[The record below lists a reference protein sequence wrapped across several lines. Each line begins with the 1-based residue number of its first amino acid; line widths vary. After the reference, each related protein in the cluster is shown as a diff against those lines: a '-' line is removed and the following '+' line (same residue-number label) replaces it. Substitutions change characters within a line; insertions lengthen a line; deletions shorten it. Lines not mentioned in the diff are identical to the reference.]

1 MPRLSAK
8 RSCLSFILV
17 AIIFFVYLS
26 WPEHQRSAQYHQT
39 HKYETNNHIKVKEVG
54 DTTEEDRATVTSSSL
69 DHTEDLY
76 TLVENSAGKP
86 WFIDGGT
93 IRPTPPSVGPNG
105 RRKASLWPQER
116 PGHDR
121 IIDQLMFVPRD
132 EAEGLK
138 VVVMYNGLSSWGP
151 TVKAGRGIFKG
162 CPVDTCILSGNRH
175 DSKRADAIIYK
186 DQFTAPMHRRN
197 TKQVWIVFMLECP
210 YHTQHYKYNDVFNWT
225 ATYRTDSDI
234 VTPYEKWVYYN
245 ERIKQLKTP
254 IKNFAAN
261 KTKQVAWFVSNCGA
275 RNGRLQYARAL
286 QKYINVDIFGACG
299 SKKCPRSNQ
308 SKCFDMLGK
317 DYKFYLAFENSNCRE
332 YITEKFFVNGLG
344 NDVLPIVMG
353 ARPEDY
359 ELVAPMK
366 SYIHV
371 DEFESP
377 KQLAEYLHKLDAD
390 DNLYN
395 EYFRW
400 KGTGEFINTH
410 FFCRVCALLHDQYPI
425 KSYRDINEWWRSVG
439 TCTSGS
445 WRRPKENQQPAWGN
459 QFG

>member
-1 MPRLSAK
+1 DSRHHHTVSDEEK
-8 RSCLSFILV
+8 DSTNKELV
-17 AIIFFVYLS
+17 DGNATPV
-26 WPEHQRSAQYHQT
+26 
-39 HKYETNNHIKVKEVG
+39 
-54 DTTEEDRATVTSSSL
+54 TTT

-76 TLVENSAGKP
+76 TVIEQAGGKP

-93 IRPTPPSVGPNG
+93 IRPTPPSIGPSG

-121 IIDQLMFVPRD
+121 IIDQLMFVPRIQPKD
-132 EAEGLK
+132 TKLIL
-138 VVVMYNGLSSWGP
+138 MYNGLSSWGSK
-151 TVKAGRGIFKG
+151 VKPGRAIFKG
-162 CPVDTCILSGNRH
+162 CPVRSCGLTTNRLT
-175 DSKRADAIIYK
+175 SRKADAIIFR
-186 DQFTAPMHRRN
+186 DHFVPPPHPRPTR
-197 TKQVWIVFMLECP
+197 QVWIVFMLECP
-210 YHTQHYKYNDVFNWT
+210 YHTQHYKYNDLFNWT
-225 ATYRTDSDI
+225 ATYRRDSDI

-245 ERIKQLKTP
+245 EKVKRLKKP

-275 RNGRLQYARAL
+275 RNVRLQYAREL
-286 QKYINVDIFGACG
+286 QKFINVDIFGACG

-317 DYKFYLAFENSNCRE
+317 QYKFYLAFENSNCKE

-344 NDVLPIVMG
+344 SDVLPIVMG

-359 ELVAPMK
+359 HMVAPLK

-371 DEFESP
+371 DDFDSP
-377 KQLAEYLHKLDAD
+377 KSLAAYLHKLDAD

-410 FFCRVCALLHDQYPI
+410 FFCRVCALLHDQFPV

-439 TCTSGS
+439 TCTTGS
-445 WRRPKENQQPAWGN
+445 WRYRTQEHNIPWGGP
-459 QFG
+459 FG